1 MSDGVI
7 YDLDQQSK
15 RNIRSIS
22 LTNSDWVG
30 LEKKGGGAAVS
41 NYDVSR
47 CKKTNKQK
55 TITSLSLVYV
65 TE

>member
-30 LEKKGGGAAVS
+30 LEKKRGGAAVS